1 MITYTDKQFNIM
13 SKKSRPKVVQRLK
26 SAYSA
31 AIIQT
36 LTVILILSALPGG
49 PAIQP
54 WIKLNHM
61 YMDQVFFPG
70 FLSTIMTDFRFN
82 PYPFPYFM
90 DC

>member
-1 MITYTDKQFNIM
+1 M
-13 SKKSRPKVVQRLK
+13 SQKSRPKVVQRLK

-31 AIIQT
+31 AITQT

-61 YMDQVFFPG
+61 YMIQVFFLG
-70 FLSTIMTDFRFN
+70 FLPIIMT
-82 PYPFPYFM
+82 
-90 DC
+90 